1 MGRFVFHEP
10 QVRKNPLYLKKKR
23 KQMQALS
30 TATSIY
36 HDMMCRIS
44 ERRSLLTAVLSTGSI
59 GYIVKFLL
67 YFCYR
72 SKKSL
77 KK

>member
-36 HDMMCRIS
+36 HDMMCRLS
-44 ERRSLLTAVLSTGSI
+44 EAALFIDGGFIDRQYRVYRQVLAIFFQQVEKIT
-59 GYIVKFLL
+59 
-67 YFCYR
+67 
-72 SKKSL
+72 
-77 KK
+77 